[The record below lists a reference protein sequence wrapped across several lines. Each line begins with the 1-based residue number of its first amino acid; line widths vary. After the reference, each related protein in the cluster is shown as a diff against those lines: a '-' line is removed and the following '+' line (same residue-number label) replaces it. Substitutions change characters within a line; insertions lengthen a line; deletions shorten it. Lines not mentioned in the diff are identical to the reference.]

1 MKEFITSYLMDVACD
16 DYANTGLTDG
26 QIDEATE
33 YIWMHYD
40 CSDFY
45 EQVDHLLEL
54 FLAKNS

>member
-1 MKEFITSYLMDVACD
+1 MKEFITSYLMDVAND

-33 YIWMHYD
+33 YIWMNYD